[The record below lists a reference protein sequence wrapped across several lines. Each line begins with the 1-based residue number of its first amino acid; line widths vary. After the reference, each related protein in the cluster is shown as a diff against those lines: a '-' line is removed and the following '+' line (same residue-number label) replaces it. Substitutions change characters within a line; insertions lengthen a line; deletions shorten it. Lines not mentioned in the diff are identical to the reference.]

1 MKIKLIAGLFLA
13 LGPLVSPAAA
23 QNFPSKAITVVVPY
37 AAGGPTDTVARLT
50 AQFMG
55 ANLGQQM
62 VVENVAGAGGTLGA
76 ARVAKS
82 DPDGHTLL
90 IHHIGHAISPA
101 MYRKLPFDAVKD
113 FAPIGLITEAPMT
126 FVARSDFPAQTL
138 KDLIA
143 YVKEHRSQVT
153 FGHGGIGGAA
163 HLCGMLFMQAVET
176 QITVAAYR
184 GTGPA
189 MNDLLGGQIDFM
201 CDQTTTTVSQIKA
214 GRVKVYGATTASR
227 IPALP
232 EVPTLAEAGLPGF
245 EISVWHGLYAPA
257 GTPPAVIRQLS
268 ESLKKALAEPELA
281 ARFNDLG
288 TDPVPAAKGEPKP
301 LADMLAAEIKKWSP
315 IVRAAGAYAD

>member
-1 MKIKLIAGLFLA
+1 MKTNLFAGLVCSLSFLA
-13 LGPLVSPAAA
+13 SGALAQTYPA
-23 QNFPSKAITVVVPY
+23 KAITVVVPF

-55 ANLGQQM
+55 KHLGQQM

-76 ARVAKS
+76 ARVAKA
-82 DPDGHTLL
+82 DPDGYTLL

-113 FAPIGLITEAPMT
+113 FSPVGLITEAPMT
-126 FVARSDFPAQTL
+126 FVARADFPAESL
-138 KDLIA
+138 KDLIS
-143 YVKEHRSQVT
+143 YVKEHQAQVT
-153 FGHGGIGGAA
+153 FGHGGVGGAA

-227 IPALP
+227 IAALP
-232 EVPTLAEAGLPGF
+232 NVPTLAEAGLPGF

-257 GTPPAVIRQLS
+257 KTPPAVVAQLS
-268 ESLKKALAEPELA
+268 DALKKALAEPELV

-288 TDPVPAAKGEPKP
+288 TEPVPAAKGEPKP
-301 LADMLAAEIKKWSP
+301 LADILAAEIKKWSP
-315 IVRAAGAYAD
+315 IIQAAGAYAD

>member
-1 MKIKLIAGLFLA
+1 MKTNLFACLL
-13 LGPLVSPAAA
+13 LGFGVMAQGAAA
-23 QNFPSKAITVVVPY
+23 QSYPVKAITIVVPF

-55 ANLGQQM
+55 KHLGQQVM
-62 VVENVAGAGGTLGA
+62 IENVAGAGGTLGA
-76 ARVAKS
+76 TRVAKA
-82 DPDGHTLL
+82 DPDGYTLL
-90 IHHIGHAISPA
+90 IHHIGHAIAPA
-101 MYRKLPFDAVKD
+101 MYRKLPYDAVKD
-113 FAPIGLITEAPMT
+113 FAPVGLITEAPMT
-126 FVARSDFPAQTL
+126 FIARADFPAQTL

-143 YVKEHRSQVT
+143 YVKTHKAEVT
-153 FGHGGIGGAA
+153 FGHGGVGGAA
-163 HLCGMLFMQAVET
+163 HLCGMLFMQAVDT
-176 QITVAAYR
+176 QITVAAFR

-232 EVPTLAEAGLPGF
+232 DVPTLAEAGLPGF

-257 GTPPAVIRQLS
+257 NTSPAIIAQLS
-268 ESLKKALAEPELA
+268 NALKKALAEPELI

-288 TDPVPAAKGEPKP
+288 TEPVPAAKGEPKP
-301 LADMLAAEIKKWSP
+301 LADMLKAEIKKWAP
-315 IVRAAGAYAD
+315 IVQAAGAYAD